1 MSDEGRLIAG
11 RYRLTEQIG
20 RGGMGTVWLAAD
32 EMLNR
37 SVALKRL
44 HEDLR
49 HADAELDVMYERTRR
64 EAQSAARIAHPNVVV
79 VHDVVEDDGL
89 PCIVME
95 YVPSTTLGA
104 LIKSG
109 GTVSPEE
116 AARVG
121 RGMVGALKAAHEAGV
136 LHRDVKPGNVLLTE
150 GGRVVLTDFGI
161 ATATGTSTLTK
172 TGEIVGSIDYMAPER
187 IQGGTPGPASD
198 LWALGATLYQAVE
211 GQPPFRRLTP
221 METAYAIVTSPPDPM
236 KQAGPLEQ
244 LIAALLAKDPA
255 DRPSA
260 QETEFMLR
268 SVSEDT
274 EPRSWTASVP
284 LSIPERF
291 QDAGDTGSSRRSTGD
306 TGSSRR
312 GTGETGGHRKR
323 TGDTGSTRRGLA
335 AETAV
340 PPVPPQPGGR
350 RGSRPESRAGQGAR
364 TLLWSAVAVILIAGG
379 TAGSVYYA
387 NSSGKGTQSTGS
399 ETSPT
404 STFTP
409 APVPEGYHL
418 VTEGKLGVAFPVP
431 DGWTLSKRTS
441 GAASYV
447 DETKLAGIEI
457 GIVDPAGDPF
467 THLTQIETNTKDN
480 YPGDKYRRLYMQR
493 TTYQGQKAAIWEFTF
508 KGRARVFHGIELGF
522 GQEGGR
528 EYDIYLSAPDE
539 QWDTFR
545 PVFDRVR
552 EGFRITPTSTS

>member
-37 SVALKRL
+37 RVALKRL
-44 HEDLR
+44 HEDSR
-49 HADAELDVMYERTRR
+49 YADDELALMYERTRR

-104 LIKSG
+104 LLKSG

-121 RGMVGALKAAHEAGV
+121 RGMVGALRAAHEAGV

-161 ATATGTSTLTK
+161 ATATGTSTLTR

-187 IQGGTPGPASD
+187 VQGDTPGPASD

-221 METAYAIVTSPPDPM
+221 VETAYSIVTAPVGPM
-236 KQAGPLEQ
+236 KQAGPLEP
-244 LIAALLAKDPA
+244 LITALLAKDPA
-255 DRPSA
+255 ERPSA
-260 QETEFMLR
+260 EETELALR
-268 SVSEDT
+268 AVTEDT
-274 EPRSWTASVP
+274 EPRAWTASGP
-284 LSIPERF
+284 LSIPGRAP
-291 QDAGDTGSSRRSTGD
+291 DPDR
-306 TGSSRR
+306 
-312 GTGETGGHRKR
+312 TGGTRRR
-323 TGDTGSTRRGLA
+323 TGAGNVAPVRPGPARGH
-335 AETAV
+335 
-340 PPVPPQPGGR
+340 
-350 RGSRPESRAGQGAR
+350 R
-364 TLLWSAVAVILIAGG
+364 TVLWSAVAVILVAGGIAGG
-379 TAGSVYYA
+379 LHYVNSPGEDAQSAGSV
-387 NSSGKGTQSTGS
+387 
-399 ETSPT
+399 TSPT
-404 STFTP
+404 PTTYAPS
-409 APVPEGYHL
+409 PVPDGYHL
-418 VTEGKLGVAFPVP
+418 VTGKELGIAFPVP
-431 DGWTLSKRTS
+431 DGWTLKTRKSD
-441 GAASYV
+441 GVSYI
-447 DETKLAGIEI
+447 DETRLAGINI

-467 THLTQIETNTKDN
+467 AHFEQIEANTKDN
-480 YPGDKYRRLYMQR
+480 YPGDKYRKLYMQR
-493 TTYQGQKAAIWEFTF
+493 TTYRGQKAAVWEFTI
-508 KGRARVFHGIELGF
+508 KGRARVFHAIELGF

-528 EYDIYLSAPDE
+528 EYDIYVSAPEE

-552 EGFRITPTSTS
+552 EGFRVTPTS